1 MKQNEKNEI
10 AVEVKNVTAR
20 FNMASEKIDNLK
32 EYFIKLVKRELM
44 FEEFLALKN
53 VSFSVKKGESWGI
66 IGINGSG
73 KSTLLK
79 VICGILK
86 PYKGTVTV
94 NGTIAP
100 LIELGAGF
108 DGDLTA
114 RENIYLNGAVLG
126 HDEQFMKE
134 HFDEIVEFAEL
145 EKFLDMPIK
154 NYSSGMAAR
163 LGFAIATVVKPDILI
178 CDEVL
183 AVGDYAFQ
191 RKCEKRMK
199 KMREEGT
206 TLLYV
211 SHSMESVRKICDN
224 ALWLKKG
231 VVRGCGTVREVSRAY
246 LNSLSGNKG
255 EMKEKEKEN
264 PFTDETCS
272 SLSIFSAPEAKREG
286 TGLVH
291 FTSIELLDKEGKSS
305 ACFDTGDKITIRFQY
320 ASRTKNMPLSFAFGI
335 VTKDHTPVYRTSTA
349 LEYKKMILS
358 EHCGVME
365 CHIDKNYLLD
375 GQYYLEARIWGE
387 NLVLHDS
394 LTDFIVLDIKTAERK
409 EHGFLVMPHG
419 WNTYPIKS
427 FFDPE
432 TKFGFEITEQQKKVW
447 AIELEMADRLLT
459 VCRENNLKIFA
470 DAGTMLGAVRHKG
483 FIPWDD
489 DMDFAM
495 FREDYDKLCEI
506 APRYFTE
513 PYFFQ
518 NVYTDKKYVHG
529 HAQIRNS
536 YTTGILS
543 VEERQNKE
551 FNQGIFIDLFVLE
564 NVSNDVQVVEKQ
576 RRNCDVLKQFIVETT
591 DGREFEWPEDFEI
604 PEELKE
610 NLSTDNCWKYI
621 DDMFRSVKEK
631 DADKVAPLN
640 FIFDTEKRI
649 RDRHMYDET
658 IWMDFE
664 YLKMPVPA
672 GYDAYL
678 TNRYGDYMT
687 PQNVSNTHGGVIFD
701 TEMDYKEYL
710 SKLKCDEN

>member
-1 MKQNEKNEI
+1 MEHISN
-10 AVEVKNVTAR
+10 
-20 FNMASEKIDNLK
+20 
-32 EYFIKLVKRELM
+32 
-44 FEEFLALKN
+44 
-53 VSFSVKKGESWGI
+53 
-66 IGINGSG
+66 
-73 KSTLLK
+73 K
-79 VICGILK
+79 VI
-86 PYKGTVTV
+86 
-94 NGTIAP
+94 
-100 LIELGAGF
+100 
-108 DGDLTA
+108 
-114 RENIYLNGAVLG
+114 
-126 HDEQFMKE
+126 
-134 HFDEIVEFAEL
+134 
-145 EKFLDMPIK
+145 
-154 NYSSGMAAR
+154 
-163 LGFAIATVVKPDILI
+163 
-178 CDEVL
+178 
-183 AVGDYAFQ
+183 
-191 RKCEKRMK
+191 
-199 KMREEGT
+199 
-206 TLLYV
+206 
-211 SHSMESVRKICDN
+211 
-224 ALWLKKG
+224 
-231 VVRGCGTVREVSRAY
+231 
-246 LNSLSGNKG
+246 
-255 EMKEKEKEN
+255 
-264 PFTDETCS
+264 
-272 SLSIFSAPEAKREG
+272 
-286 TGLVH
+286 
-291 FTSIELLDKEGKSS
+291 
-305 ACFDTGDKITIRFQY
+305 
-320 ASRTKNMPLSFAFGI
+320 
-335 VTKDHTPVYRTSTA
+335 
-349 LEYKKMILS
+349 
-358 EHCGVME
+358 
-365 CHIDKNYLLD
+365 
-375 GQYYLEARIWGE
+375 
-387 NLVLHDS
+387 
-394 LTDFIVLDIKTAERK
+394 
-409 EHGFLVMPHG
+409 
-419 WNTYPIKS
+419 
-427 FFDPE
+427 FDPE

-576 RRNCDVLKQFIVETT
+576 RMNCDVLKQFIVETT

-710 SKLKCDEN
+710 SKLKCNEN